1 MSKVKN
7 KDMSFWAHIYE
18 LRNRILKILI
28 AVFILSIIS
37 YILFPFYFKAFA
49 NIIRENL
56 YATHIAEGFVTK
68 IKISIFIGFFL
79 TLPFLLFEL
88 LLFIFPALTKKE
100 KLFFLSSML
109 AVFVLFICGL
119 LFAFIYILPVSINFL
134 KSASFYPA
142 NVNRLISYQTFIN
155 FFFQFLIGFG
165 LSFQFPVIL
174 LLLLNFNLIKLRQL
188 MKYFKYVIIICFIIS
203 AIITPPDVASQVL
216 MAIPMIIL
224 YILTIIIAKIFKLG
238 E

>member
-7 KDMSFWAHIYE
+7 KDMPFWAHIYE